1 MAAAAPSA
9 PATRSPMT
17 SKRRISFEIR
27 LTACTLAFT
36 LIATA
41 LFLSDMVLSAS
52 TPSFHHLLELGSFT
66 LIVAF
71 LIYGNVGYQLT
82 RIGHL
87 QRREQHRPASRAE
100 LERCH
105 DRAAFP
111 LVFLVPS
118 YKEETRIVRQTL
130 LSAALQ
136 EYPNRRVVLL
146 IDDPFRFDDPD
157 ALAALVAVRNLAVS
171 LHSQMEAA
179 ASSFRAARDAFMH
192 RAAHAPLVPADE
204 AAVVGGLYLQAAHWF
219 DGEAALWECA
229 DHTDRFFVEAVLR
242 APARAHRERAEVW
255 LQRAAGNE
263 KVERAALEHEH
274 ARLAALFD
282 VALTSFER
290 KRFVNLSHE
299 PNKAMNLNTYIGLLG
314 KRYVEREH
322 ADGVHLEEAT
332 EMQATLEVP
341 SATYLITLDADS
353 LLLPDYALRL
363 IGVLEAPGNE
373 RIAVAQTP
381 YSAVPGPAGALERTA
396 GATTDIQYLVHQ
408 GFTQH
413 HATFWVGANALL
425 RHDALNDIAVVADE
439 HGKPVRRYIQDR
451 TVIEDTESTVDLIDK
466 GWRLYNYPE
475 RLAYSATPADFGA
488 LVVQRGRWANGGLI
502 ILPKLL
508 RYLLSGPGRLQKLR
522 EGFFRVHYLTSIAG
536 VNLGLLAVLGYPFPE
551 TLQSPWL
558 PLTAL
563 PYYALYAR
571 DLRHS
576 GYCHGGDLL
585 RVYALNLLLLPV
597 NVGGVLRSLHQA
609 VKGHRIP
616 FLRTPKI
623 AGRTRVP
630 ARYVAA
636 LFAVVAVC
644 VLAGLEDLLDGN
656 AVHSLFA
663 FANGA
668 LFVYGIATFIGFG
681 AAWADLHHGIDGV
694 VRRLRPTRPPE
705 RLSVYE

>member
-1 MAAAAPSA
+1 MHSN
-9 PATRSPMT
+9 RSV
-17 SKRRISFEIR
+17 SFEIR
-27 LTACTLAFT
+27 LTVCTLVFT
-36 LIATA
+36 LAATA
-41 LFLSDMVLSAS
+41 LFVRDITAGPNAS
-52 TPSFHHLLELGSFT
+52 SLGQSLELIGYA
-66 LIVAF
+66 LIIAF

-87 QRREQHRPASRAE
+87 QRRWSHRPDPRSE
-100 LERCH
+100 LEACH
-105 DRAAFP
+105 DRAAEP

-118 YKEETRIVRQTL
+118 YREEARIVRQTL

-136 EYPNRRVVLL
+136 EHPNRRVVLL

-157 ALAALVAVRNLAVS
+157 ALAALVAVRNLAAS
-171 LHSQMEAA
+171 LDRQLADAA
-179 ASSFRAARDAFMH
+179 APFVAAREAFVRRAAAG
-192 RAAHAPLVPADE
+192 PLVAADE
-204 AAVVGGLYLQAAHWF
+204 AATVAALYRQAAEVF
-219 DGEAALWECA
+219 DAEAALWECF
-229 DHTDRFFVEAVLR
+229 DHTDRFFVQTVLR
-242 APARAHRERAEVW
+242 APARAHRERGEAW
-255 LQRAAGNE
+255 QRRANDAQAPL
-263 KVERAALEHEH
+263 ERATLDHEH
-274 ARLAALFD
+274 ARLASMFA
-282 VALTSFER
+282 VVVTSFER

-314 KRYVEREH
+314 KRFDVDERGDGLHLVETT
-322 ADGVHLEEAT
+322 AQA
-332 EMQATLEVP
+332 ATLEVP
-341 SATYLITLDADS
+341 QATFLITLDADS

-363 IGVLEAPGNE
+363 VAVMQAPGNE

-381 YSAVPGPAGALERTA
+381 YSAVPGPTGVLERTA
-396 GATTDIQYLVHQ
+396 GATTDIQYLIHQ

-425 RHDALNDIAVVADE
+425 RHAALHDIAVVADE
-439 HGKPVRRYIQDR
+439 NGRPVRRYIQDR

-488 LVVQRGRWANGGLI
+488 LVVQRARWANGGLI

-536 VNLGLLAVLGYPFPE
+536 VNLGLLAVLGYPFPD

-571 DLRHS
+571 DLRQA
-576 GYCHGGDLL
+576 GYTNGADLL
-585 RVYALNLLLLPV
+585 RVYVLNLLLLPV

-609 VKGHRIP
+609 AKGHRIP

-636 LFAVVAVC
+636 LFVIAGVC
-644 VLAGLEDLLDGN
+644 LLAGLQDIVEN
-656 AVHSLFA
+656 NVVHSTFA
-663 FANGA
+663 LANGA
-668 LFVYGIATFIGFG
+668 LFLYGIGAFIGFG
-681 AAWADLHHGIDGV
+681 CAWDDLHRGIDESL
-694 VRRLRPTRPPE
+694 RKLRPSPLPE
-705 RLSVYE
+705 RASVYE

>member
-1 MAAAAPSA
+1 MLSS
-9 PATRSPMT
+9 RSV
-17 SKRRISFEIR
+17 SFEIR
-27 LTACTLAFT
+27 LTACTLVFT
-36 LIATA
+36 LCATG
-41 LFLSDMVLSAS
+41 LFLGDVAVAASAS
-52 TPSFHHLLELGSFT
+52 PFGHGLELASFT

-87 QRREQHRPASRAE
+87 QRRAAHRPALRAE

-105 DRAAFP
+105 RTAAVP
-111 LVFLVPS
+111 LLFLVPS
-118 YKEETRIVRQTL
+118 YKEEARIVRQTL

-157 ALAALVAVRNLAVS
+157 ALAALVAVRNLASS
-171 LHSQMEAA
+171 LHLQMEAA
-179 ASSFRAARDAFMH
+179 AAPFRAAREAFLR
-192 RAAHAPLVPADE
+192 RAAAAPLVMADE
-204 AAVVGGLYLQAAHWF
+204 AAIVGALYLQAAHWF

-229 DHTDRFFVEAVLR
+229 NHTDRFFVEAVLH
-242 APARAHRERAEVW
+242 APAEAHRGRAEAW
-255 LQRAAGNE
+255 QRRAATDPRTIDGDE
-263 KVERAALEHEH
+263 LEREH
-274 ARLAALFD
+274 ARLAAMFD

-314 KRYVEREH
+314 KRLREREH
-322 ADGVHLEEAT
+322 ADGLHLEETDAD
-332 EMQATLEVP
+332 ATLVVAAA
-341 SATYLITLDADS
+341 SYLITLDADS

-363 IGVLEAPGNE
+363 TRVLEVPGNE

-381 YSAVPGPAGALERTA
+381 YSAIPGPTGALERTA

-408 GFTQH
+408 GFTHH

-425 RHDALNDIAVVADE
+425 RHAALNDIAVVADE
-439 HGKPVRRYIQDR
+439 NGRPVRRYIQDR

-508 RYLLSGPGRLQKLR
+508 RYLLSGPNRLQKLR

-536 VNLGLLAVLGYPFPE
+536 VNLGLLAVLGYPFPD

-571 DLRHS
+571 DLRES
-576 GYCHGGDLL
+576 GYRRGADLL

-609 VKGHRIP
+609 IMGHRIP

-630 ARYVAA
+630 ARYVGA
-636 LFAVVAVC
+636 LFAIVAVC
-644 VLAGLEDLLDGN
+644 MFAGLQDAIDGN
-656 AVHSLFA
+656 LLHSLFA
-663 FANGA
+663 FVNGT
-668 LFVYGIATFIGFG
+668 LFLYGIAAFIGFG
-681 AAWADLHHGIDGV
+681 AAWDDLHHGIDAV
-694 VRRLRPTRPPE
+694 VRRLRPATPPPE
-705 RLSVYE
+705 RVSVYE

>member
-1 MAAAAPSA
+1 MN
-9 PATRSPMT
+9 TRT
-17 SKRRISFEIR
+17 ISFEIR
-27 LTACTLAFT
+27 LTAVTLAFT
-36 LIATA
+36 LAATA
-41 LFLSDMVLSAS
+41 LFLRDMALSTAIS
-52 TPSFHHLLELGSFT
+52 SARHWLELAAFT
-66 LIVAF
+66 LITAF

-87 QRREQHRPASRAE
+87 QRRCSHRPATRAE
-100 LERCH
+100 LEACH
-105 DRAAFP
+105 DRAEEP

-118 YKEETRIVRQTL
+118 YREEARIVRQTL

-136 EYPNRRVVLL
+136 EHPNRRVVLL

-157 ALAALVAVRNLAVS
+157 ALAALVAVRQLALS
-171 LHSQMEAA
+171 LHGQMEEAA
-179 ASSFRAARDAFMH
+179 APFKAARQAFF
-192 RAAHAPLVPADE
+192 RRCTDGPLDPSREAEIVAA
-204 AAVVGGLYLQAAHWF
+204 LYRQAADWF
-219 DGEAALWECA
+219 ESEAALWECA
-229 DHTDRFFVEAVLR
+229 DHTDRFFVEAVLH
-242 APARAHRERAEVW
+242 APAQAHRERAESW
-255 LQRAAGNE
+255 LLRAQ
-263 KVERAALEHEH
+263 AADPVGREALAHEH
-274 ARLAALFD
+274 ARLAAMFA
-282 VALTSFER
+282 VTLTSFER

-314 KRYVEREH
+314 KRFDEREH
-322 ADGVHLEEAT
+322 ADGTHLVETTRET
-332 EMQATLEVP
+332 ATLGVP
-341 SATYLITLDADS
+341 QASYLITLDADS
-353 LLLPDYALRL
+353 LLMPDYALRL
-363 IGVLEAPGNE
+363 VAVMEAAGSE

-381 YSAVPGPAGALERTA
+381 YSAIPGAARALERTA

-425 RHDALNDIAVVADE
+425 RHAALHDIAVVADE
-439 HGKPVRRYIQDR
+439 NGKPVRRYIQDR

-488 LVVQRGRWANGGLI
+488 LVVQRARWANGGLI

-508 RYLLSGPGRLQKLR
+508 RYLLSGPRRLQKLR
-522 EGFFRVHYLTSIAG
+522 EGFFRIHYLTSIAG

-551 TLQSPWL
+551 ALQSPWL

-571 DLRHS
+571 DLRQS
-576 GYCHGGDLL
+576 GYSRGTDLL
-585 RVYALNLLLLPV
+585 QVYALNLLLLPV
-597 NVGGVLRSLHQA
+597 NIGGVLRSLHQA
-609 VKGHRIP
+609 CKGHRIP

-636 LFAVVAVC
+636 LFAIVGVC
-644 VLAGLEDLLDGN
+644 LGAGLHDVLDGN
-656 AVHSLFA
+656 VAHSLFA

-668 LFVYGIATFIGFG
+668 LFLYAIATFIGFP
-681 AAWADLHHGIDGV
+681 AAWNDLHHGIDASVGA
-694 VRRLRPTRPPE
+694 LRPTASPE
-705 RLSVYE
+705 RVSVYE

>member
-1 MAAAAPSA
+1 MN
-9 PATRSPMT
+9 TRT
-17 SKRRISFEIR
+17 ISFEIR
-27 LTACTLAFT
+27 LTACTLVFT
-36 LIATA
+36 LCATA
-41 LFLSDMVLSAS
+41 LFLRDMALATTLSTAR
-52 TPSFHHLLELGSFT
+52 HWLELAAFT
-66 LIVAF
+66 LITAF

-87 QRREQHRPASRAE
+87 QRRASHRPPTRAE
-100 LERCH
+100 LEACH
-105 DRAAFP
+105 DTPAQS

-118 YKEETRIVRQTL
+118 YREEARIVRQTL

-136 EYPNRRVVLL
+136 EYPHRRVVLL
-146 IDDPFRFDDPD
+146 IDDPFRFEDPD
-157 ALAALVAVRNLAVS
+157 ALAALVAVRNLALS
-171 LHSQMEAA
+171 LDLQMQEAA
-179 ASSFRAARDAFMH
+179 APFKAAREAFLR
-192 RAAHAPLVPADE
+192 RAREGTLTASEE
-204 AAVVGGLYLQAAHWF
+204 ATAVATLYRQAADWF
-219 DGEAALWECA
+219 EAEAALWECA

-242 APARAHRERAEVW
+242 APARAHRDRAESW
-255 LQRAAGNE
+255 LARAHEADASIEPEALQR
-263 KVERAALEHEH
+263 EH
-274 ARLAALFD
+274 ARLASMFA
-282 VALTSFER
+282 VGLTSFER
-290 KRFVNLSHE
+290 KRFANLSHE
-299 PNKAMNLNTYIGLLG
+299 PNKAMNLNTYIALLG

-322 ADGVHLEEAT
+322 ADGTHLVEAT
-332 EMQATLEVP
+332 GDAAVLDVPQA
-341 SATYLITLDADS
+341 SYLITLDADS
-353 LLLPDYALRL
+353 LLLPGYALRL
-363 IGVLEAPGNE
+363 VGVMEAAGNE

-381 YSAVPGPAGALERTA
+381 YSAIPGADAALERTA
-396 GATTDIQYLVHQ
+396 GATTDIQYLIHQ

-425 RHDALNDIAVVADE
+425 RHAALHDIAVVADE
-439 HGKPVRRYIQDR
+439 NGKPVRRYIQDR

-488 LVVQRGRWANGGLI
+488 LVVQRARWANGGLI

-508 RYLLSGPGRLQKLR
+508 RYLLSGPRRLQKLR

-536 VNLGLLAVLGYPFPE
+536 VNLGLLAVLGYPFPDV
-551 TLQSPWL
+551 LQSAWL

-571 DLRHS
+571 DLRQS
-576 GYCHGGDLL
+576 GYSRGSDLL

-609 VKGHRIP
+609 WKGHRIP

-636 LFAVVAVC
+636 LFAIVVVC
-644 VLAGLEDLLDGN
+644 LAAGLNDLLDGN
-656 AVHSLFA
+656 VAHSLFA

-668 LFVYGIATFIGFG
+668 LFLYAIATFVGFA
-681 AAWADLHHGIDGV
+681 AAWNDLHHGIDGFL
-694 VRRLRPTRPPE
+694 RALRPSAPPE
-705 RLSVYE
+705 RMSVYE